1 MYGNTN
7 YTEYAHQQYSF
18 FAMVKKIYYMLTSYF
33 VHNTVDVLSDRKLY
47 SCFEFYFVLM
57 GISGITQSSI
67 KHCGIFV

>member
-1 MYGNTN
+1 
-7 YTEYAHQQYSF
+7 
-18 FAMVKKIYYMLTSYF
+18 MVKKIYYMLTSYF